1 MYYSEDKFEHTP
13 DIRDEVTGDWLPMSE
28 SQKARQIR
36 AEDNIKAQK
45 ALESANMSQVLK
57 LMTSI
62 FK

>member
-1 MYYSEDKFEHTP
+1 MYYNTDKFEYSP
-13 DIRDEVTGDWLPMSE
+13 DIRDNVTGDWLPLSE

-36 AEDNIKAQK
+36 QEDYIKAQK

-62 FK
+62 LK